1 MVGPEDPG
9 LVVQKRLKH
18 GDGFLII
25 PQNAVG
31 AGEIAARVQSVR
43 VVNAQGAELTVQ
55 NGLEYLNG
63 FLGISRDGVGA
74 RKIAARGQ
82 RQVMV
87 WAEDA
92 GFVGDQLPKNV
103 DSLPVLSDGVADVG

>member
-43 VVNAQGAELTVQ
+43 VINAQGAELAVQ
-55 NGLEYLNG
+55 DGLEYLNG
-63 FLGISRDGVGA
+63 FQLFLSDWVFLSFFIKIVRRPLTMLQR
-74 RKIAARGQ
+74 RKI
-82 RQVMV
+82 
-87 WAEDA
+87 
-92 GFVGDQLPKNV
+92 KC
-103 DSLPVLSDGVADVG
+103 